1 MDNHLAVAID
11 TSGRAG
17 SVALGSRANI
27 LGKIV
32 FDGQMRHAAELLP
45 SIKKLIDDN
54 GRQITDLTDVYVT
67 DGPGSFTGLR
77 IGITAA
83 KMLALAGGVRITA
96 ISSLY
101 CTAMRAFD
109 YAAVNETEGIQCV
122 AVVIDAKRGQFF
134 FGYYELEGDRWRLQS
149 PEGLK
154 TADQINEIL
163 TQGKK
168 TLFTG
173 EGLKYYQEKFQ
184 ASCRLFLPEEDWAI
198 KPEDV
203 YKAAHCKALT
213 GEYEDPQTFLP
224 RYLRLSDAEENLEKR
239 MKNKKTQK

>member
-1 MDNHLAVAID
+1 MNNHLAVAID

-17 SVALGSRANI
+17 SVALGSGDDM

-54 GRQITDLTDVYVT
+54 GRQMTDITDVYVT

-101 CTAMRAFD
+101 CTAMGGID
-109 YAAVNETEGIQCV
+109 YAAANQTEGIECV

-134 FGYYELEGDRWRLQS
+134 FAYYELDGDEWLLQS
-149 PEGLK
+149 AEGLK

-163 TQGKK
+163 MQGKK

-173 EGLKYYQEKFQ
+173 EGLKYYQDKFQ
-184 ASCRLFLPEEDWAI
+184 SPCRLFLPEEDWAI

-203 YKAAHCKALT
+203 YKAAHCKALA
-213 GEYEDPQTFLP
+213 GEYEDPKNFLP
-224 RYLRLSDAEENLEKR
+224 RYLRLSDAEENLQKR
-239 MKNKKTQK
+239 MKQQ